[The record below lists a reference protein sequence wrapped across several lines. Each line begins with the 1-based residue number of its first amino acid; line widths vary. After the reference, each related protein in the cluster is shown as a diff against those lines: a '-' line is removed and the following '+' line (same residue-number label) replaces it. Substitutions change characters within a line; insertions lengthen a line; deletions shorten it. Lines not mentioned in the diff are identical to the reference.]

1 MIDIALKS
9 YTEQLSVLYV
19 EDDPVSAAIISK
31 MLERIFT
38 QVYGASDG
46 VEGLRLFLEHRP
58 DLVVTD
64 LMMPNMDGISML
76 REIRTHNQ
84 KVPVVLMT
92 ASLEH
97 ADLVEAINL
106 GVSKF
111 LAKPIRNDALQR
123 ALVGVTR
130 ELHLERL
137 AEAARSQEVE
147 LLRYRNRYHSLQEE
161 LAKAKERH
169 IVRNQFA
176 GEYLPV
182 DGQGGWL
189 LDLLQQPRD
198 IMSGDS
204 YAAMIHTDNRIVIFL
219 SDAMGHGLS
228 AAVTSMLTTSFFNH
242 FFSNACCAPYCFDT
256 AVKRTIGFAAQ
267 NLLEDE
273 VFSCLLLELNPV
285 QQRARLVCCGMPA
298 LLLKRGGQVER
309 LPGANPP
316 VCSFSPPLVFQ
327 EIDLQGVSD
336 ILLATD
342 GLGDAQMRTGGS
354 YRERLI
360 NDFGSTATASQLFE
374 QYGLHCND
382 DENDDDITLLRLL
395 CAGGGHNAAQYCL
408 RGAPTL
414 QGISSL
420 QHEVI
425 QQLEAA
431 GLAGERLDALELALS
446 EALLNAFE
454 HGFLRMGENKQ
465 HLMLEGEYDDLVLA
479 ASPQGGDEIG
489 LILTL
494 VPSGSLVLVWC
505 EISDPGP
512 GFDAEQ
518 IRSRRVGGSAPSGR
532 GIRVMERSV
541 DLVRHSPSGNRVL
554 LLQTFQDELTR
565 RRNEYGT

>member
-1 MIDIALKS
+1 MIDPTLKS

-19 EDDPVSAAIISK
+19 EDDPVSSAIIRK
-31 MLERIFT
+31 MLERIFNR
-38 QVYGASDG
+38 VYGASDG
-46 VEGLRLFLEHRP
+46 VEGLQQFQTHQP

-76 REIRTHNQ
+76 REIRIHNQ

-111 LAKPIRNDALQR
+111 LAKPLRSDAVQR
-123 ALVGVTR
+123 ALMGVTR
-130 ELHLERL
+130 ELHLERV
-137 AEAARSQEVE
+137 AEDARRQEVE

-204 YAAMIHTDNRIVIFL
+204 YAAMMHVDNRIVIFL

-242 FFSNACCAPYCFDT
+242 FFSSACCAPYRFDVLT
-256 AVKRTIGFAAQ
+256 ERTIGFAAQ

-273 VFSCLLLELNPV
+273 VFSCLLMELDPV
-285 QQRARLVCCGMPA
+285 QQRARLLCCGMPA
-298 LLLKRGGQVER
+298 LLLKRNGRVER

-316 VCSFSPPLVFQ
+316 VCSFSPPLVYQ

-342 GLGDAQMRTGGS
+342 GLGDAQLRYGGS
-354 YRERLI
+354 YRDRLI
-360 NDFGSTATASQLFE
+360 DDFGSTATAAQLFQ
-374 QYGLHCND
+374 QYALQCD
-382 DENDDDITLLRLL
+382 DDQNDDDITLLRLL
-395 CAGGGHNAAQYCL
+395 YAGGSDETTRYRLGA
-408 RGAPTL
+408 APTM

-420 QHEVI
+420 QQQVI
-425 QQLEAA
+425 ELLEGA

-454 HGFLRMGENKQ
+454 HGFLRMGDAKQ
-465 HLMLEGEYDDLVLA
+465 RLLLEGEYDELITA
-479 ASPQGGDEIG
+479 ASPRSGEEIG
-489 LILTL
+489 LTLTL
-494 VPSGSLVLVWC
+494 VPSGTLLLVWC

-518 IRSRRVGGSAPSGR
+518 IRNRRVRNNAPSGR
-532 GIRVMERSV
+532 GIKVMERSV

-554 LLQTFQDELTR
+554 LLQTFDDESLK
-565 RRNEYGT
+565 RRN